1 MFTTVERD
9 RVRDKLVAAAK
20 ADPRVAA
27 AGFAG
32 SSAYGE
38 EDEWSDIDLALGLAP
53 SVDYDDVVA
62 AWTESLYREHG
73 AVTHL
78 DVWAGSTLFRVF
90 LLQGTLQVDIAF
102 WRAEEFGATG
112 PRFEVLFGTAN
123 DVEKT
128 KPPVAANLIG
138 WAWLYALHARSS
150 IGRGRVWRAEYMIS
164 GMRDQVFA
172 LACLRH
178 DVPATQGRGMD
189 DVPPEAA
196 APLMAALVRSLDL
209 AELSRAFTAAC
220 TALLTEIEYVDPEH
234 AARLAPSLREL
245 ADGVTP

>member
-1 MFTTVERD
+1 MFTTVERG

-20 ADPRVAA
+20 ADPRIAA

-73 AVTHL
+73 AGTHL
-78 DVWAGSTLFRVF
+78 DVRAGSTLFRVF

-112 PRFEVLFGTAN
+112 PRFEVLFGKAN

-128 KPPVAANLIG
+128 QPPVAANLIG

-150 IGRGRVWRAEYMIS
+150 IGRGRVWQAEYMIS

-178 DVPATQGRGMD
+178 DVPAVQGRGMD
-189 DVPPEAA
+189 DVPPDAA
-196 APLMAALVRSLDL
+196 APLMAALVRS
-209 AELSRAFTAAC
+209 R
-220 TALLTEIEYVDPEH
+220 P
-234 AARLAPSLREL
+234 REW
-245 ADGVTP
+245 